1 MIIQPQFLFFP
12 TVFLRL
18 LLPLLAKSS
27 MSELSTFEG
36 RSKPRI
42 SSSSSFEFPEN
53 LFDLASLSIF
63 LMLGH
68 FFNSKT
74 RKNLLHPFY
83 KRQSLLPKLL
93 KEIRKKINIA
103 AKHSVFGIKWK
114 LCHWG
119 MRWARALYPG
129 ESRFLA
135 TANQRWPY
143 NLGSSGHIALSE
155 GFVFRAHCTT
165 MG

>member
-18 LLPLLAKSS
+18 LLPLLAKSL

-83 KRQSLLPKLL
+83 KRQVCFQNTLERNQKKNQYSCKTQCFWYQMKTLSL
-93 KEIRKKINIA
+93 RN
-103 AKHSVFGIKWK
+103 
-114 LCHWG
+114 
-119 MRWARALYPG
+119 
-129 ESRFLA
+129 
-135 TANQRWPY
+135 
-143 NLGSSGHIALSE
+143 ALSTCFIPR
-155 GFVFRAHCTT
+155 GVSFPSYSQSKMAI
-165 MG
+165 